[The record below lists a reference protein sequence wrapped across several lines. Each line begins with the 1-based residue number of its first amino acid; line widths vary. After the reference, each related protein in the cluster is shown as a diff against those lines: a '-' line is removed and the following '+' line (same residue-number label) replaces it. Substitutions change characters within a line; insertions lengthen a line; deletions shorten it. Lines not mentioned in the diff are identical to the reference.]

1 MIAHL
6 LKEFDCDT
14 PHRVMALFCGIF
26 IQQNRMQTACE
37 RIQTD
42 MSMKQWLMLAMLEQC
57 PEPKTLTNVGKLMGC
72 SRQNIKKLAAALA
85 QKGYLTMTEGAN
97 NAVCLKETEKVAA
110 YSAQMAERRSQVMQ
124 LLFADF
130 SEEEISQFYSLNRK
144 LYAGIQRVEDYAK
157 TIDNGGSL

>member
-1 MIAHL
+1 MTAHL

-14 PHRVMALFCGIF
+14 PHRVMALFCSIF

-37 RIQTD
+37 KIQTD

-72 SRQNIKKLAAALA
+72 SRQNIKKLAAVLA

-97 NAVCLKETEKVAA
+97 NAVCLEETEKVAA

-130 SEEEISQFYSLNRK
+130 SEEEISHFYSLNRK
-144 LYAGIQRVEDYAK
+144 LYTGIQRVEDYAK
-157 TIDNGGSL
+157 TVDNGGSL

>member
-1 MIAHL
+1 
-6 LKEFDCDT
+6 
-14 PHRVMALFCGIF
+14 MALFCGIF

-37 RIQTD
+37 KIQTD

-72 SRQNIKKLAAALA
+72 SRQNIKKLAAVLA

-97 NAVCLKETEKVAA
+97 NAVCLEETEKVAA
-110 YSAQMAERRSQVMQ
+110 YSAQMVQRRSQVMQ

-130 SEEEISQFYSLNRK
+130 SEDEIAQFYTLHRK
-144 LYAGIQRVEDYAK
+144 LYAGIQRVEEYAK
-157 TIDNGGSL
+157 TVDNGGSL